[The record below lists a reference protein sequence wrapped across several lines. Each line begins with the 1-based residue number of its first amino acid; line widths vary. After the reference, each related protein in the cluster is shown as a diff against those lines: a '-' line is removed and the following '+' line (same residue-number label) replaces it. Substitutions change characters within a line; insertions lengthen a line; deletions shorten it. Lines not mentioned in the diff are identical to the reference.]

1 MSATD
6 TRLQYQKVVGGSLD
20 SINRIAENNRPAELQ
35 DYIEWLESIASC
47 YFLTPKVKAKF
58 EKALNETRQQ
68 IK

>member
-20 SINRIAENNRPAELQ
+20 SINRIAENNRHEVQ